1 MIDYI
6 IQGELPLHGQ
16 AFHHPAV
23 RLFGALIALAGL
35 LSLSTPATG
44 FQPNTLRIGS
54 LEIHPS
60 LLTEVTY
67 NNNIGLTQDKVS
79 DVIFRQIPGVS
90 LEWGRVYVPTQ
101 APRLG
106 NPHGMPLGLLLDMY
120 LLRVREM
127 GERDYMGRG
136 RQDLPPG
143 KPLESALLSSM
154 RLRKFAVILTYEPVF
169 INLVEH
175 PEFNSIE
182 QDLTFSADLR
192 IPSGL
197 YLRIDDHF
205 RTSSSINNFQYEV
218 ADFRRSLRDLGV
230 GYAVNQAAVTLGYN
244 FYADYL
250 AFITYSNYFFFLDD
264 FDFSTLLTD
273 AGLPDFV
280 DLELVGISPDRLGF
294 DIHSVGIFLS
304 KPINRKT
311 VLTLGYSIGF
321 VQGNLEDF
329 ALRGS
334 FLDGLVP
341 FSVRVDK
348 DPRDAV
354 FHEVQFRF
362 QKILTANQYVFGL
375 GVPKTTLEGT
385 FSYQVRSYEG
395 AQLVISAF
403 DRPIESFPLQLED
416 FSEFFVDLKLNSQI
430 RPRTNV
436 LLGFSRYPREEVGAS
451 GNVSINYRFGAVVQQ
466 EIRAKWH
473 VGLTGAF
480 RLRETPYEKTSERTS
495 YNYEASAN
503 ISYNLQSW
511 LKASMI
517 YQFLARD
524 GEMSY
529 NDFTGQR
536 IRLRFTLVF

>member
-1 MIDYI
+1 MHWRT
-6 IQGELPLHGQ
+6 LHH
-16 AFHHPAV
+16 AAAW
-23 RLFGALIALAGL
+23 LFGTLIALGGS
-35 LSLSTPATG
+35 LSLPFPASG

-67 NNNIGLTQDKVS
+67 NDNIGLSQDKVS
-79 DVIFRQIPGVS
+79 DVIFKQIPGIS
-90 LEWGRVYVPTQ
+90 LQWGRVHIPTQ

-106 NPHGMPLGLLLDMY
+106 SPHGVPLGLLLDMY

-127 GERDYMGRG
+127 GERGYLGRG

-154 RLRKFAVILTYEPVF
+154 RLRKFAVILEYEPMF

-182 QDLTFSADLR
+182 QDLTFAADLR
-192 IPSGL
+192 LPSGL
-197 YLRIDDHF
+197 YLRIDEYF
-205 RTSSSINNFQYEV
+205 RTSNSIDNFRNEV
-218 ADFRRSLRDLGV
+218 ADLRPSLRELGV

-250 AFITYSNYFFFLDD
+250 AFVTYSNYFFFLDD
-264 FDFSTLLTD
+264 YDFSSLLTD
-273 AGLPDFV
+273 TGLPDFV
-280 DLELVGISPDRLGF
+280 DLELEGIDSDRLGF
-294 DIHSVGIFLS
+294 NIHSLGIYLS

-321 VQGNLEDF
+321 VLGNLDDF
-329 ALRGS
+329 SLRGA

-341 FSVRVDK
+341 FSVRIDQ

-362 QKILTANQYVFGL
+362 QRILTVNQYVFGL

-385 FSYQVRSYEG
+385 FSYQARSYEG
-395 AQLVISAF
+395 AQLLISALGT
-403 DRPIESFPLQLED
+403 PIESIPLQLEN
-416 FSEFFVDLKLNSQI
+416 FSEFFAELRLNSQI

-436 LLGFSRYPREEVGAS
+436 LLDFSRYPREEIGGS
-451 GNVSINYRFGAVVQQ
+451 GNVSINYRFAAAIQQ
-466 EIRAKWH
+466 DIRGKWY
-473 VGLTGAF
+473 VGLRGAF
-480 RLRETPYEKTSERTS
+480 RLRQNPYENTIETRT
-495 YNYEASAN
+495 YNYEVGAN
-503 ISYNLQSW
+503 ISYNLQGW

-517 YQFLARD
+517 YQFLARN
-524 GEMSY
+524 GEISY
-529 NDFTGQR
+529 NDFEGQR
-536 IRLRFTLVF
+536 IRLRFALLF

>member
-1 MIDYI
+1 MHWRT
-6 IQGELPLHGQ
+6 L
-16 AFHHPAV
+16 HHPAAW
-23 RLFGALIALAGL
+23 LFGALIAVGGL
-35 LSLSTPATG
+35 LSLSTPASG

-60 LLTEVTY
+60 FLTEVTY
-67 NNNIGLTQDKVS
+67 NNNISLTRDKVS
-79 DVIFRQIPGVS
+79 DVIFKQVPGVS
-90 LEWGRVYVPTQ
+90 LQWGRVHIPTQ
-101 APRLG
+101 VPRLG
-106 NPHGMPLGLLLDMY
+106 NPHGVPLGLLLDMV

-136 RQDLPPG
+136 RQNLPVG
-143 KPLESALLSSM
+143 KPMESAFLSSM
-154 RLRKFAVILTYEPVF
+154 RLRKFAFFLKYEPMF
-169 INLVEH
+169 ITLVEH

-182 QDLTFSADLR
+182 QDLTFSVDLR
-192 IPSGL
+192 LPSGL

-205 RTSSSINNFQYEV
+205 RTSNSIDNFRYEV
-218 ADFRRSLRDLGV
+218 ADFRRSLRELGV

-264 FDFSTLLTD
+264 YDFSALLTD
-273 AGLPDFV
+273 TGLPDFV
-280 DLELVGISPDRLGF
+280 DLELEGISSDRLGF
-294 DIHSVGIFLS
+294 NIHSVGIYLS
-304 KPINRKT
+304 KLINRKT

-321 VQGNLEDF
+321 VQGNLQDF

-341 FSVRVDK
+341 FSVRVDQ

-354 FHEVQFRF
+354 FQEVQFRF
-362 QKILTANQYVFGL
+362 QRVLTVNQYVFGL

-385 FSYQVRSYEG
+385 LSYQARSYEG
-395 AQLVISAF
+395 AQLQIAALGT
-403 DRPIESFPLQLED
+403 PLESIPLQLED
-416 FSEFFVDLKLNSQI
+416 FNEFFVELRLNSQI

-436 LLGFSRYPREEVGAS
+436 LLDFSRYPREEIGGS
-451 GNVSINYRFGAVVQQ
+451 GNVSINYRFAAVVMQ
-466 EIRAKWH
+466 EIRGKWH
-473 VGLTGAF
+473 VGLRGAF
-480 RLRETPYEKTSERTS
+480 RLRENPNENTIEPRS
-495 YNYEASAN
+495 YNYEAGAN

-517 YQFLARD
+517 YQFLARN

-529 NDFTGQR
+529 NDFEGQR
-536 IRLRFTLVF
+536 IRLRFTLLF